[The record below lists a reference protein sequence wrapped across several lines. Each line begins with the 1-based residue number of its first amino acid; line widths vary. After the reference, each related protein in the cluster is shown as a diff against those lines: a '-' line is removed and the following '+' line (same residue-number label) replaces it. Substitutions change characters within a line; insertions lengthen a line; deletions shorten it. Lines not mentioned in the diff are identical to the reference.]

1 MCKDLIKIV
10 TFHKIDEATLHFLQL
25 KLHEIFKIEVVVYGQ
40 LTLPTQ
46 AFNAL
51 RRQYLASSLLEVLLY
66 TKGAPNEIVLGVTN
80 EDLYEPNLNFVF
92 GIATPLYGL
101 ALISTKRLHNSFY
114 GLEEDDEL
122 YLRRVL
128 TEAVHEIG
136 HTLGLAHCP
145 NPHCV
150 MHFSNTLQDTDKKG
164 YRFCPSCWEKAKQGL
179 CI

>member
-1 MCKDLIKIV
+1 MCKNLIKIV
-10 TFHKIDEATLHFLQL
+10 TFSDIDEATLQFLLL
-25 KLHEIFKIEVVVYGQ
+25 KLHEIFKIDVVVHGQ
-40 LTLPTQ
+40 LSLPSQ

-51 RRQYLASSLLEVLLY
+51 RKQYLASSLLEALLF
-66 TKGAPNEIVLGVTN
+66 TKDMPSEIVLGITK

-114 GLEEDDEL
+114 GLREDEEL
-122 YLRRVL
+122 YLKRVL

-136 HTLGLAHCP
+136 HTLGLTHCP

-150 MHFSNTLQDTDKKG
+150 MHFSNSLQDTDKKG
-164 YRFCPSCWEKAKQGL
+164 YRFCPSCWEKAKQSL